1 MFFFLFA
8 KKKRK
13 KRKLQE
19 RKRFQI
25 EKVSRIRQMF
35 EQHFQ
40 FANSMAMSFFAN
52 AKKNNGEMK
61 KFFESALGI
70 NYDE

>member
-1 MFFFLFA
+1 
-8 KKKRK
+8 
-13 KRKLQE
+13 
-19 RKRFQI
+19 
-25 EKVSRIRQMF
+25 MF

-52 AKKNNGEMK
+52 AKKKNNGEMK